1 MKRTKNF
8 GTLLMALAG
17 ILLSTLPLYA
27 IETPIGEP
35 VERNGMEIAAV
46 YLQPIVME
54 PEGSYLPR
62 EKADIHLEADI
73 RALRRNPNGFGAGE
87 WIPYL
92 TITYTLI
99 NLDTGQRQ
107 EGSLMPMVA
116 NDGPHY
122 GANVKMMGI
131 GNYRLIYRIE
141 PPVKKGFG
149 RHTDRETGVAPWWGP
164 FEVEWT
170 FQYFGPG
177 KKGGY

>member
-1 MKRTKNF
+1 MKKIIT
-8 GTLLMALAG
+8 
-17 ILLSTLPLYA
+17 ILFAILIASTTRAHA

-54 PEGSYLPR
+54 PEGIYLPR
-62 EKADIHLEADI
+62 EKSDIHLEADI
-73 RALRRNPNGFGAGE
+73 HATRKNPNGFGAGE

-92 TITYTLI
+92 KITYTII
-99 NLDTGQRQ
+99 NLDTVKKISG
-107 EGSLMPMVA
+107 ELLPMVA
-116 NDGPHY
+116 SDGPHY

-141 PPVKKGFG
+141 PPVVNGFG
-149 RHTDRETGVAPWWGP
+149 RHTDRETGVAPWWEP